1 MDNLRIN
8 VSVSP
13 FRNWTFLGQN
23 LKKIGKN
30 LHFDVFFI
38 VLSRKKKMVAI
49 GSLSK
54 KLTVHATDD
63 VYKAT
68 KEKMALAE
76 EESKRNW

>member
-1 MDNLRIN
+1 M
-8 VSVSP
+8 
-13 FRNWTFLGQN
+13 
-23 LKKIGKN
+23 
-30 LHFDVFFI
+30 
-38 VLSRKKKMVAI
+38 LSRKKKMIAI